1 MSEKK
6 GFLGGL
12 FGGKKGGSG
21 CCNMEIVE
29 EPEGGSCCGGTAEQK
44 AEPACCCTGPVETYE
59 ADKGDGTGTLNSV
72 KVLGPGCK
80 NCHALLES
88 TQAALKEIGSAVAV
102 EYVTDMAIVA
112 NYGVMSTPAL
122 VVNEQVVSSGRVL
135 KAGDVVKL
143 LHKLGF

>member
-29 EPEGGSCCGGTAEQK
+29 EPESSSCCGGAPEQS
-44 AEPACCCTGPVETYE
+44 AEPACCCAGPVETYE
-59 ADKGDGTGTLNSV
+59 ADKGDGTSTLSSV

-80 NCHALLES
+80 NCHALLENV
-88 TQAALKEIGSAVAV
+88 QAALKEIGSAVAV
-102 EYVTDMAIVA
+102 EYVTDMATVA
-112 NYGVMSTPAL
+112 SYGVMSTPAL
-122 VVNEQVVSSGRVL
+122 VVNEKVVSMGKVL

-143 LHKLGF
+143 LHKLGI